1 MTGEAGMPI
10 YEYRCKKCNREFSAL
25 IMCSEDESKIR
36 CEKCA
41 SREFTR
47 LLSRFSY
54 HHSEESR
61 LRDFDTKKP
70 RDDTFYKDSRNVG
83 LWARKRA
90 KEFGVDL
97 GPKFDEVVERARTGK
112 ILEDYEK

>member
-1 MTGEAGMPI
+1 MPI
-10 YEYRCKKCNREFSAL
+10 YEYRCKQCNGEFSAL
-25 IMCSEDESKIR
+25 FMRSEDEANIR

-41 SREFTR
+41 SRKVTR

-54 HHSEESR
+54 HQSEESR
-61 LRDFDTKKP
+61 LSDFDTKNS

-90 KEFGVDL
+90 KELGVDL
-97 GPKFDEVVERARTGK
+97 GSKFNEVVERARTGK

>member
-1 MTGEAGMPI
+1 MPI
-10 YEYRCKKCNREFSAL
+10 YEYRCKRCNGEFSVL
-25 IMCSEDESKIR
+25 IMRLGDESKMR
-36 CEKCA
+36 CERCA
-41 SREFTR
+41 STELIR

-54 HHSEESR
+54 HQSEESR
-61 LRDFDTKKP
+61 LGDFDTTKP

-83 LWARKRA
+83 LWAKKRA
-90 KEFGVDL
+90 KELGADL